1 MAAEDTLILI
11 LTGARENIVL
21 EAEKATITYLQLVR
35 QLRASGMGED
45 EIRQLILRDLIESN
59 PVYFGAYK
67 NALKEKIAGAA
78 GQAYQEGVAELFEG
92 QQIKWITV
100 GDESSCLDCNERAGM
115 TGTMEFFR
123 LIGLPKSGFSR
134 CGQRCRCEL
143 APSGVEVENNK
154 LSLD

>member
-1 MAAEDTLILI
+1 MAAQDTLILI
-11 LTGARENIVL
+11 LSGLRENIIL
-21 EAEKATITYLQLVR
+21 EAQKGTITYEQLVR
-35 QLRASGMGED
+35 QLRSSGMGEA
-45 EIRQLILRDLIESN
+45 EIRQIILQDLIDAN

-67 NALKEKIAGAA
+67 NALKDRISGAA
-78 GQAYQEGVAELFEG
+78 GQAYQEGVAEKFEG
-92 QQIKWITV
+92 QELRWVAV
-100 GDESSCLDCNERAGM
+100 GDENSCIDCTERAGQ

-143 APSGVEVENNK
+143 VPSGTQIADR